1 MTCLNA
7 ALELARLGLAVLPV
21 HYIVHGRCS
30 CGNRNCDSPG
40 KHPIAQLVPQGFK
53 NASSNAR
60 TIAHWFTRYPDAN
73 LGMVTGPV
81 VAIDVDPR
89 NGGDASLHRLK
100 QRHGTFPLTWQ
111 SATGGGGSHIFFAAP
126 EGGIAS
132 AKLGKG
138 IEFKAN
144 GGYVVVAPS
153 QHVSGR
159 CYAWQKDP
167 YSTPLASLPEW
178 VINTLR
184 APHVERRPIQT
195 IDLDT
200 APARISGI
208 IRTIAAAGLG
218 ERNRVTFWGACRLRE
233 LAEQH
238 ILPRDDAIAI
248 AVEAAA
254 RNGLSYREAR
264 KTTLSAF
271 RGPR

>member
-1 MTCLNA
+1 LNA
-7 ALELARLGLAVLPV
+7 ALELARLGLAVLPL
-21 HYIVHGRCS
+21 HSIQRGRCS
-30 CGNRNCDSPG
+30 CGDRNCNSAG
-40 KHPIAQLVPQGFK
+40 KHPLAELVPHGFR
-53 NASSNAR
+53 NATSNAR
-60 TIAHWFTRYPDAN
+60 VIVHWFSRYPDAN

-89 NGGDASLHRLK
+89 NGGDATLHRLK

-111 SATGGGGSHIFFAAP
+111 SVTGGGGQHIFFAAP

-132 AKLGKG
+132 AKLGRG

-144 GGYVVVAPS
+144 GGYVVVPPS
-153 QHVSGR
+153 AHVSGR
-159 CYAWQKDP
+159 CYAWQQDP
-167 YSTPLASLPEW
+167 HSTPLAPLPEW

-184 APHVERRPIQT
+184 APHIERRPIQT
-195 IDLDT
+195 IGLDT

-208 IRTIAAAGLG
+208 IRTIAAAGEG

-233 LAEQH
+233 LADQH
-238 ILPRDDAIAI
+238 ILPRDDAMAI

-254 RNGLSYREAR
+254 RNGLPYHEAL
-264 KTTLSAF
+264 KTTRSAF